1 METRVAV
8 VSIILEQNG
17 DVESVNALLHEYAP
31 YILGRMGVPYRK
43 RGISIISVAMEAPQD
58 AINALT
64 GRLGRLNNVSAKT
77 MYSGKVYTE

>member
-1 METRVAV
+1 MDTRVAV

-17 DVESVNALLHEYAP
+17 DVEHVNALLHEYAP

-58 AINALT
+58 AINTLT
-64 GRLGRLNNVSAKT
+64 GRLGRLDSVSAKT
-77 MYSGKVYTE
+77 MYSGKIYTE

>member
-1 METRVAV
+1 MDTRVAV

-17 DVESVNALLHEYAP
+17 DVEHVNALLHEYAP

-58 AINALT
+58 AINTLT
-64 GRLGRLNNVSAKT
+64 GRLGRLENVSAKT
-77 MYSGKVYTE
+77 MYSGKIYTE